1 MNDFDQLQDHL
12 RRWDQRRRLADAL
25 IWLPRG
31 LLAGLI
37 VALVVAVVARLYP
50 SLTNAQVGQTA
61 VILGLCGA
69 AIMIVYLL
77 AERRSLERR
86 AQFADQQFGLKERA
100 LAAVQLA
107 DGRLQAPS
115 GWSTLQL
122 TETLRQMARVD
133 AAVALPLRFIRVE
146 MGALAL
152 AVALLGAAVLL
163 PNPQEE
169 ILAQQQAIQED
180 IEEQVANLQALVD
193 EIEANPL
200 LTPEQREALLEP
212 LEAAIR
218 DLEAGNLTRAEAMA
232 ALNEAEMELRELA
245 AADEARAAD
254 ALQRELAETA
264 ADLLNSPLTAP
275 LGEALQAGDLAAS
288 SEALASLAEQL
299 AQLSPEELAALAEQ
313 LAQMGDALQNIDPE
327 LAAQLAE
334 AAAALEAGDLA
345 AAQAAL
351 DNVSGALAE
360 AAAAQEA
367 AAQAQAAADA
377 LAEGGDAVAQTG
389 EAGDQAGS
397 TGENGGEGS
406 GGEGDPSDA
415 GGDSGAGSGSD
426 ATNGEQSGSGGLGQG
441 GGPADSLYI
450 PDLVDLSD
458 FEGVDIE
465 LPAECLADP
474 SSCGPLLREWETE
487 FGDEQSRVPYYDVY
501 REYSQSAYEALN
513 DDLIPLGMKGLVRD
527 YFSSL
532 EPGQ

>member
-1 MNDFDQLQDHL
+1 MNDFAQLQDHL

-77 AERRSLERR
+77 AERRSLERQ
-86 AQFADQQFGLKERA
+86 AQFADRQFGLKERA
-100 LAAVQLA
+100 LSAVQLA

-115 GWSTLQL
+115 GWLNLQL
-122 TETLRQMARVD
+122 TETLRKMARVD
-133 AAVALPLRFIRVE
+133 AAVALPLRLARVE
-146 MGALAL
+146 MGALTL
-152 AVALLGAAVLL
+152 AVALLGAAVLI

-169 ILAQQQAIQED
+169 ILAQQQAIQAD

-193 EIEANPL
+193 EIEDNPL

-218 DLEAGNLTRAEAMA
+218 DLEAGNLSRAEAMA

-313 LAQMGDALQNIDPE
+313 LAQMSDALQNIDPE

-351 DNVSGALAE
+351 GNVSGALAD

-377 LAEGGDAVAQTG
+377 LAEGSDAVAQAG
-389 EAGDQAGS
+389 QGGDQSGS
-397 TGENGGEGS
+397 SGQNGGEGS
-406 GGEGDPSDA
+406 GGEGDQP
-415 GGDSGAGSGSD
+415 
-426 ATNGEQSGSGGLGQG
+426 GSGGEGDGPGSGMTGGEQGGAGGVGQG

-450 PDLVDLSD
+450 PELIDLSD
-458 FEGVDIE
+458 IEGIDIE
-465 LPAECLADP
+465 LPAECRADP

-513 DDLIPLGMKGLVRD
+513 DDVIPLGMKGLVRD